1 MSPSQFAQ
9 RLREPVRPHR
19 IVLTLTTT
27 TLLAAAVA
35 TAKAMPLIFTT
46 ASRFEADSIRQ
57 AAQLERIETT
67 LKDMNER
74 EMRMDDRLGEV
85 WCKEIQQ
92 KRSEGCR

>member
-9 RLREPVRPHR
+9 RLRDPVRPKR
-19 IVLTLTTT
+19 VVLTLTTT

-35 TAKAMPLIFTT
+35 TAKAMPLFFTS
-46 ASRFEADSIRQ
+46 ASRFEADSIRRT
-57 AAQLERIETT
+57 AQLDRIEAT

-85 WCKEIQQ
+85 WCKEVQQ